1 MNVACA
7 TGVIGT
13 LTQVFGQ
20 ARDTCEEKKQIINA
34 VRHVIVRFA
43 PPLRVPTTN
52 DLRQLLSVNSSHG
65 KAQVWHILTSYYI
78 KINASELQRMR
89 AIHTRVSEKLSSF
102 CRWRIW
108 RNWTCRVVGR
118 VRLNLRVDSENVY
131 GGTNV
136 SRKKAYFRCSRII
149 LSQSVWLTLEPCSFR
164 FVSPKFGPNEFVLF
178 TSGNVSM

>member
-7 TGVIGT
+7 TGNIGA

-20 ARDTCEEKKQIINA
+20 SPRHVWGEKQIINA
-34 VRHVIVRFA
+34 VRNVTGRFA

-52 DLRQLLSVNSSHG
+52 DLRQLLSVNSSLG
-65 KAQVWHILTSYYI
+65 KVQVWHILTSYYI

-89 AIHTRVSEKLSSF
+89 AIHGRVSEKLGSF

-108 RNWTCRVVGR
+108 RNWTCRVAGR
-118 VRLNLRVDSENVY
+118 VRLNLTVDSENVY

-136 SRKKAYFRCSRII
+136 SRKKAFFRCSRII

-178 TSGNVSM
+178 TSGNVSL